1 MSASVRL
8 KIDKGILPLVRRPE
22 VSEAV
27 QAIAGRCEQFLVTH
41 ALPPAFSLQVGV
53 RPLPQAKVDDG
64 SHDIQ
69 LLSSDFGA
77 LSKDE
82 EQRLSDFFVELR
94 RWSNTLGDA
103 VSATHLGISLIVS
116 RDKDKSMQ
124 TDTDATTFGTGNANT
139 SSSGEPMEGSAPK
152 LQFQDGLPTF
162 LAVEPKYRLEQM
174 VLPAG
179 LRTDIMTSLEL
190 LRNQKLIY
198 KDWGFEE
205 IDPVMRATL
214 NFYGPPGTGKTM
226 AAHAIAHELG
236 YKIIVADFA
245 AIESKYVGESPKNL
259 SNLFAVARQENALL
273 FFDEAD
279 SFLGKRISSVTTS
292 SDQATNSL
300 RSHLLQLLE
309 NHSGIVIFCTNLVKN
324 YDKAFESRIL
334 RSLHFPLP
342 DEEARMQ
349 IIEKMIPS
357 KVPFPEN
364 IRPTTEEIREIAKI
378 ADGFSGREI
387 KNAILQTLCTVAA
400 EKRAIVTVQ
409 DFKDAFT
416 KRHEELEKLHE
427 AQGII
432 TGKRK
437 EELEAKI
444 KDSLAD
450 KEKTETVTLDDNRSE
465 SDEKESATE
474 PLKTT
479 DGNHAKDNKPQ
490 GVTQ

>member
-1 MSASVRL
+1 MNTTVRL
-8 KIDKGILPLVRRPE
+8 KIDKGALPLVQRPE
-22 VSEAV
+22 ISEILQGIV
-27 QAIAGRCEQFLVTH
+27 RQCEQFLAIH

-53 RPLPQAKVDDG
+53 KPLPQAKLDSG
-64 SHDIQ
+64 SRDIQ
-69 LLSSDFGA
+69 LLSSDFGS
-77 LSKDE
+77 LSQDE
-82 EQRLSDFFVELR
+82 EQRLSDFFAELR
-94 RWSNTLGDA
+94 RWSNTLDDA
-103 VSATHLGISLIVS
+103 VHVTPLEISLIVS
-116 RDKDKSMQ
+116 RNKDKPMQ
-124 TDTDATTFGTGNANT
+124 PDAASPTIGTNNAPQ
-139 SSSGEPMEGSAPK
+139 SSGDERKGSAPK

-174 VLPAG
+174 VLPAE
-179 LRTDIMTSLEL
+179 LRADIMTSLEL

-387 KNAILQTLCTVAA
+387 KNAILQTLCTIAA

-444 KDSLAD
+444 KDGLAD
-450 KEKTETVTLDDNRSE
+450 KEKTGTVTLEDNRPE
-465 SDEKESATE
+465 SEKEEPVAE
-474 PLKTT
+474 PLKTPNGDHT
-479 DGNHAKDNKPQ
+479 ENAKPQ
-490 GVTQ
+490 GATQ